1 MIVIE
6 NNNLGKHLDTHSIP
20 FYLISITVT
29 NTIILNPTPYGSIAM
44 NLVVTALF
52 QSTSCSRIHSSPLYL
67 TTLLVV
73 KSCFHTIH
81 ILTNFL
87 FTFGLAGEDN
97 AVFVFARNFI
107 TF

>member
-1 MIVIE
+1 M
-6 NNNLGKHLDTHSIP
+6 NTTIP
-20 FYLISITVT
+20 
-29 NTIILNPTPYGSIAM
+29 NTIILNLSPYGSFTK
-44 NLVVTALF
+44 NLVPIVLF
-52 QSTSCSRIHSSPLYL
+52 RSTSCSRTRRAPLFL
-67 TTLLVV
+67 TTLLVL